1 VPGKGDQMRGYEI
14 LLGRMGGDS
23 IAWLGNPS
31 GGGGGCLKRRAC
43 VRHDNKVFSVRGV
56 AEPAFMRMVS
66 GGVRGRLAL
75 SSSIVPSGLG
85 GSRIVG

>member
-43 VRHDNKVFSVRGV
+43 VRHDNKVFSVRSV
-56 AEPAFMRMVS
+56 AELAFMRMVS
-66 GGVRGRLAL
+66 GGVRGRWRLAAAL
-75 SSSIVPSGLG
+75 YLLI
-85 GSRIVG
+85 